1 MSRTDMNNANQSAS
15 VHRSRSAARLLAT
28 QSGGIAA
35 VEFAIIL
42 PLMLLLYLG
51 SFEIAEA
58 VALKRQVALTA
69 STVANIVTQY
79 ATISK
84 TTEMPDI
91 LDASSAVL
99 TPYPVS
105 NAVVTVSLI
114 SIDGNGNA
122 TVAWS
127 QALNGGGRKVG
138 QTVTLPVG
146 LDVPNTSVVLGE
158 TTYAYAPLMD
168 FIHIG
173 TLDLYSS
180 VYMSPRSSS
189 GTILLGP

>member
-1 MSRTDMNNANQSAS
+1 MNNANQSAS